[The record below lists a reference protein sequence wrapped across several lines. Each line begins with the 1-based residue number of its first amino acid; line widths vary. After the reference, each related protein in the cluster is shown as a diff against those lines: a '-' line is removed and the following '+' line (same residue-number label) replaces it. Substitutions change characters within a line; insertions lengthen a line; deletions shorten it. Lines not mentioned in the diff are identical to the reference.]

1 MNHANI
7 HNSKYINTS
16 TVKTKM
22 AEPPPID
29 EDVLGDGDASFLDGR
44 SSGIAAQTE
53 SAVLSR
59 LEQQTQEIK
68 SLKTALLEQKELYR
82 STLGELAT
90 EKEKNKALSE
100 SLEELKTARGTALP
114 PVEQT
119 ARVAPNDNSMMQLSA
134 DATVG
139 ETTARL
145 NERVRA
151 YELEIRSLRD
161 DVKAWDE
168 AAALNEARIRQLQL
182 ELASTADG
190 KESAMSVLQ
199 EATQKVKQLEEELAR
214 REKGSPKADKA
225 EQSNRSN
232 PAGSKRACSYSM
244 GQVADLAAEA
254 DALRMNLDVAQRN
267 LRETERLREI
277 DAGTIEQLRTECD
290 RLAALLAAKMAEQE
304 MARPSAF
311 VGMGEPQHSSQQDTL
326 KHSTIAPFLSGG
338 DTSEDK
344 SVAVVTAS
352 LGGGDSTTDAEGRVA
367 PSQECQMAPSQ
378 YQTEVQMEETSD
390 PSGAQAAPECEGP
403 SASRQVDEVG
413 KVQLSNANDGHETIG
428 QGDTSILIS

>member
-338 DTSEDK
+338 DTCF
-344 SVAVVTAS
+344 